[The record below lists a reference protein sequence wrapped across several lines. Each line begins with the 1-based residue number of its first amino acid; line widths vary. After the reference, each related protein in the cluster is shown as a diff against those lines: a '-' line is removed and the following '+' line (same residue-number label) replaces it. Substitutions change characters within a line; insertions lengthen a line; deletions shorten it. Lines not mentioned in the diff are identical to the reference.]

1 MKTRIRRFR
10 SEAGELLVQLTPRN
24 VFRDVNELLL
34 KFQNDAILQTYL
46 RSRIRIATPV
56 VFVFVFVSTVCA
68 IAVMFFAPRLVE
80 PPVPFLYRLLVLIIG
95 AAVWFGGIFAQTG
108 IFAVWLEQRAIRRSR
123 SGAARRTAPP
133 GGVLNYLKYSRTM
146 FPWLLVALFVVL
158 PLGVLVYF
166 APVVALVIVT
176 VLAAAPVVYDRVDS
190 R

>member
-56 VFVFVFVSTVCA
+56 VFVFVFVSTICA
-68 IAVMFFAPRLVE
+68 IAVMFFAVRLVA
-80 PPVPFLYRLLVLIIG
+80 PPVPFLYRLLVLLVG
-95 AAVWFGGIFAQTG
+95 AAVWVGGIFAQTG
-108 IFAVWLEQRAIRRSR
+108 IFAVWLEQRAIRRNR
-123 SGAARRTAPP
+123 SGAAHRPAPP
-133 GGVLNYLKYSRTM
+133 GGVLNYLKYSRTL
-146 FPWLLVALFVVL
+146 FPWVLVAIFVVL
-158 PLGVLVYF
+158 PLGILVDF
-166 APVVALVIVT
+166 APVVALVIIA
-176 VLAAAPVVYDRVDS
+176 VLVAAPYLYDKVDS